1 MSVALLVL
9 SFVLALAWLPI
20 LVKFF
25 RNWRGRANPISL
37 AICFIIAFAIYIC
50 IVPFFGQDVDPLT
63 SAIVIQAVNAVTCL
77 FFHISFGWAKKRWTP
92 EGQVGRSTRR
102 QGRVS
107 DYPATVSNDEKQ

>member
-9 SFVLALAWLPI
+9 SSVLALAWIPI

-50 IVPFFGQDVDPLT
+50 LVPFFGIHSDPLVT
-63 SAIVIQAVNAVTCL
+63 VGVVQAVNAVTCL

-92 EGQVGRSTRR
+92 EGQVEKRRGRST
-102 QGRVS
+102 
-107 DYPATVSNDEKQ
+107 DYPASVSSDRNAKH